1 LSILG
6 DILFLYS
13 SKDRYDTAL
22 SYKTYVFLFKVH
34 SSFYLNLWSL
44 FCWASF
50 RSALDKQELVKYKY
64 DKPMINVQIWVPRKL
79 VRVWYHF
86 KWFLKLQSE
95 TLFHFEDFESSKF
108 LSLIGEDTI
117 ISKIG
122 PLSLAQSNDSKSSM
136 WKSVWAIQLQVTT
149 REFKYSIYPGVRPT
163 LRHFQQQ
170 WPQFILWERHLVSTK
185 LKPPLR
191 RERIKKI

>member
-1 LSILG
+1 MSILG

-34 SSFYLNLWSL
+34 SSYYLNLWSL

-86 KWFLKLQSE
+86 KWFLKLQS
-95 TLFHFEDFESSKF
+95 DFTASSYNQGVQKF
-108 LSLIGEDTI
+108 Y
-117 ISKIG
+117 ISRDLTYIEAF
-122 PLSLAQSNDSKSSM
+122 STT
-136 WKSVWAIQLQVTT
+136 VT
-149 REFKYSIYPGVRPT
+149 SIYT
-163 LRHFQQQ
+163 LRA
-170 WPQFILWERHLVSTK
+170 
-185 LKPPLR
+185 PPG
-191 RERIKKI
+191 

>member
-1 LSILG
+1 MSILG

-34 SSFYLNLWSL
+34 SSYYLNLWSL

-95 TLFHFEDFESSKF
+95 LYSFKLQPGSSKILYIPGF
-108 LSLIGEDTI
+108 DLHWGIFNNSDLNLYSESATW
-117 ISKIG
+117 
-122 PLSLAQSNDSKSSM
+122 LAPN
-136 WKSVWAIQLQVTT
+136 
-149 REFKYSIYPGVRPT
+149 
-163 LRHFQQQ
+163 
-170 WPQFILWERHLVSTK
+170 
-185 LKPPLR
+185 
-191 RERIKKI
+191 